1 MRLMLQKIYNW
12 GFVLAVYVVF
22 GALYLGILFP
32 MMNRWGATNSEAVM
46 SLPGDQAANGAK
58 VTSTRA
64 ITIHAPAREVW
75 KWVVQLGQERA
86 GFYSNDWLENLTLAD
101 IHNADEIRPE
111 WQQHQQGDKVYGAG
125 GAVYGQTAT
134 WTIPLYDEG
143 KATYLWGYIEVVPV
157 DAQTSRLL
165 TRSYAGT
172 DSPVA
177 LAINAFTYDWMH
189 FVMERG
195 MLLGIKSRAEQAL
208 GAYAFFR
215 ALAALGWVLATL
227 GIGIILF
234 ARRRGWWWGLLPL
247 AYAVSIIVI
256 TGDIWAALAG
266 FLWWGIIAA
275 GFILWG
281 RGWWKGLLLSIL
293 AVILI
298 FVLASQPHTVFGF
311 VFLVISL
318 SIMVSKFTAKK
329 YAANI
334 QLVEAEI

>member
-1 MRLMLQKIYNW
+1 MKLTLQKIYSW
-12 GFVLAVYVVF
+12 GFVLAMVAIF
-22 GALYLGILFP
+22 GVLYMGVLFP
-32 MMNRWGATNSEAVM
+32 LMNRWGATNSEVVM

-101 IHNADEIRPE
+101 IHNGNEIRPE
-111 WQQHQQGDKVYGAG
+111 WQQHQLGDKVYGAG

-134 WTIPLYDEG
+134 WTIPLYEEG

-172 DSPVA
+172 DSPAA
-177 LAINAFTYDWMH
+177 LAMNTFTYDWMH

-195 MLLGIKSRAEQAL
+195 MLIGIKSRAEQNL
-208 GAYAFFR
+208 GADAFFR
-215 ALAALGWVLATL
+215 AVAALGWVLATL
-227 GIGIILF
+227 GIGIVLF
-234 ARRRGWWWGLLPL
+234 ARRRGWWWGLIPL
-247 AYAVSIIVI
+247 AYAVSIILF
-256 TGDIWAALAG
+256 TADIWSALAG
-266 FLWWGIIAA
+266 FLWWGVVAA

-293 AVILI
+293 VVILI
-298 FVLASQPHTVFGF
+298 FVLSNQPHTVFGF
-311 VFLVISL
+311 AFLLVSL
-318 SIMVSKFTAKK
+318 SIVVSKFTAPK

-334 QLVEAEI
+334 QLVETEN